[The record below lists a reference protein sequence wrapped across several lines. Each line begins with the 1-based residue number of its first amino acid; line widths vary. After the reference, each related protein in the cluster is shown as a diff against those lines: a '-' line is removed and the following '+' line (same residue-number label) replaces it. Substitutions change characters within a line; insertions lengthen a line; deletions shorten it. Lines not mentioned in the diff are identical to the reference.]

1 MGDVID
7 STLMHIND
15 LPIPIPL
22 PIHQRGLISNIVYY
36 LLPTYRGRL
45 FHWHREIVVV
55 SFHGGS
61 FPWSSLRFFAS
72 SLPSAG

>member
-22 PIHQRGLISNIVYY
+22 PIHQGAY
-36 LLPTYRGRL
+36 LAT
-45 FHWHREIVVV
+45 
-55 SFHGGS
+55 
-61 FPWSSLRFFAS
+61 
-72 SLPSAG
+72 

>member
-22 PIHQRGLISNIVYY
+22 PTHQTEAY
-36 LLPTYRGRL
+36 LC
-45 FHWHREIVVV
+45 
-55 SFHGGS
+55 
-61 FPWSSLRFFAS
+61 
-72 SLPSAG
+72 